1 MEPSRFVKNKTSR
14 YSKPQA
20 LLIYPPVYDF
30 ALYDLYFKPYGLL
43 KIAQWLGESG
53 WNVDVVN
60 ALSYTDAAMVR
71 RRGPVKRKRDGTGK
85 FFKQRVETPI
95 ALAGISR
102 RYSRYGIDRDLLEKR
117 IRDANPDVV
126 FISTG
131 MTYWYPGVQEV
142 SQVVQSL
149 YQGAPIIAGGIYAT
163 LLPDHCQETGG
174 VDYVI
179 AGEPWLNLGALLNN
193 LGYPAAGT
201 TTEAEMWGGSTE
213 RREARKGTEPSVRA
227 VRPLI
232 TGKTVREAWIDAGVL
247 QLNRGCPF
255 SCSYCASKKL
265 YHGFSSGDP
274 EKAFADL
281 QSFSRLGITN
291 FAFYDDALLVDK
303 ETVFQP
309 FLRNVIDAGIPAR
322 FFLPNAVHLQ
332 YIDRETARL
341 MKRAGFQEVR
351 IGFES
356 AAPEFHAE
364 HDRKIDIT
372 QVEKKVRLLKKAGF
386 EKEQII
392 VYVLAGLPGQEAC
405 EVEESIRFAARN
417 KVRVSIA
424 EYSPVPGTELWERS
438 VAESRYPIAEEP
450 LFHNN
455 TFFPME
461 WERFTREDLE
471 RLKRLSRELSG
482 QRFI

>member
-1 MEPSRFVKNKTSR
+1 MEPTRFVKNIHPDRTQPK
-14 YSKPQA
+14 A

-43 KIAQWLGESG
+43 KIAQWLGQYG

-60 ALSYTDAAMVR
+60 ALSYTDAEMVR
-71 RRGPVKRKRDGTGK
+71 RYGPVKRKSDGTGK
-85 FFKQRVETPI
+85 FFKQRVDTPVP
-95 ALAGISR
+95 LAGTPQR
-102 RYSRYGIDRDLLEKR
+102 FSRYGIDRDLLEKR
-117 IRDANPDVV
+117 VREVNADVV

-131 MTYWYPGVQEV
+131 MTYWYPGIQEV
-142 SQVVQSL
+142 SQAVKSHS
-149 YQGAPIIAGGIYAT
+149 QGTPIIAGGIYAT

-174 VDYVI
+174 VDHVI
-179 AGEPWLNLGALLNN
+179 VGDPWIKLGVLLKN
-193 LGYPAAGT
+193 LGYPASK
-201 TTEAEMWGGSTE
+201 TTE
-213 RREARKGTEPSVRA
+213 GTEVAVDSTVRSGPDSA
-227 VRPLI
+227 IGPLI
-232 TGKTVREAWIDAGVL
+232 TEKTVREAWRDAGVL

-265 YHGFSSGDP
+265 YHGFSPGNP
-274 EKAFADL
+274 KKTFADL
-281 QSFSRLGITN
+281 TSFYRFGITN

-303 ETVFQP
+303 EKVLQP
-309 FLRNVIDAGIPAR
+309 FLRNVIDARIPVR
-322 FFLPNAVHLQ
+322 FYLPNAVHLQ

-341 MKRAGFQEVR
+341 MKHAGFQEVR

-364 HDRKIDIT
+364 HDQKIDIT
-372 QVEKKVRLLKKAGF
+372 QVEKKVRLLKDAGF
-386 EKEQII
+386 KRDQII
-392 VYVLAGLPGQEAC
+392 VYILAGLPGQEAR
-405 EVEESIRFAARN
+405 EVEESIRFAACN

-438 VAESRYPIAEEP
+438 VEESRYPIAEEP

-461 WERFTREDLE
+461 WDRFTREDLE

-482 QRFI
+482 